1 MRIKSVLLKLGT
13 CALVFPPECVVL
25 TRALAGRGDTTPRRL
40 RLYANHANI
49 IDFSEVDDVQPSL
62 NISLLEGE
70 IGVTEYPLRMA
81 AFSSINTLS
90 LFFVRDPP
98 KFVLCHHPVFTS
110 LSVQSHSVG
119 EESTRIYYIGFKGET
134 RITRKEGSSKLEIP
148 AANAADSSLTDTLRE
163 KGAAPQPTAK

>member
-1 MRIKSVLLKLGT
+1 MKSVLLKLGT
-13 CALVFPPECVVL
+13 CALVSSSLPECVVS
-25 TRALAGRGDTTPRRL
+25 TRALAGRGGSTPRRL

-49 IDFSEVDDVQPSL
+49 IDFSEVEDVQPAL

-81 AFSSINTLS
+81 AFSSINSLS
-90 LFFVRDPP
+90 LFFVRHPP
-98 KFVLCHHPVFTS
+98 NFCHLQKKTS
-110 LSVQSHSVG
+110 LLVQSDSVG

-148 AANAADSSLTDTLRE
+148 AANAADSTLTDTLRE
-163 KGAAPQPTAK
+163 KSAAQQPTAK